1 MTASR
6 KDGWIMLESSM
17 TLPDRVFMML
27 GSIMV
32 LRLPV
37 HIMACCISLLKK
49 ARSLDEKELSSAT

>member
-1 MTASR
+1 
-6 KDGWIMLESSM
+6 MLESSM